1 MVSKQALMNS
11 TYSYFSTT
19 TTSALCH
26 YPNILFYNLFSSPW
40 SKLMGVSIFSGHHIM
55 RRVQPR
61 RWATGDGGQR
71 RQGGYLPGWCLRSLS
86 AGKISNIRFSGTQ
99 RRRAVFQEEGNIT
112 STLPSRCAFVQV
124 ARFLTWLKI
133 VLLKCFNTFNFPEP
147 WARVRLPEEFRNR
160 GKDKQDQV

>member
-11 TYSYFSTT
+11 TYSPFLQQLLHCAIILIFCFTAS
-19 TTSALCH
+19 SVALG
-26 YPNILFYNLFSSPW
+26 PNWWEFLF
-40 SKLMGVSIFSGHHIM
+40 FSGHHIM

-99 RRRAVFQEEGNIT
+99 RRRAVFQEEGNTT
-112 STLPSRCAFVQV
+112 STLPSRCAYVQV
-124 ARFLTWLKI
+124 GRFLTWLNI
-133 VLLKCFNTFNFPEP
+133 VLLKCFNTFNFTEP
-147 WARVRLPEEFRNR
+147 RARVWLPEEFRNR